1 MKGALSGCKGR
12 NKKMAHIC
20 WLSKWNYVLPW
31 NWDLKGH
38 SRKGFDSLIGMMNF
52 PSMELRC
59 VLINYGE
66 MTMCRKHTSPT
77 LHQGSHNGGGP
88 NAVGRWQASHPVFSL
103 GMLENSYW
111 RAAVGLLMN
120 MGRYSVHSIYL
131 LEIRA
136 FILLR
141 NLKVWKMWEVL

>member
-1 MKGALSGCKGR
+1 MCADQLWR
-12 NKKMAHIC
+12 DD
-20 WLSKWNYVLPW
+20 YVQKTYISYPA
-31 NWDLKGH
+31 
-38 SRKGFDSLIGMMNF
+38 S
-52 PSMELRC
+52 
-59 VLINYGE
+59 
-66 MTMCRKHTSPT
+66 
-77 LHQGSHNGGGP
+77 GSHNGGGP
-88 NAVGRWQASHPVFSL
+88 NAVGRWQASHPGFSL

-141 NLKVWKMWEVL
+141 NLKV